1 MSVGSKH
8 WATSTSI
15 QVRRVRARVPS
26 VAEVN
31 CGCATQYRREF
42 ATTAWWLGN
51 APTQQVLLTSYH
63 GNYAA
68 SWGRKARDVFK
79 EHAPRIW
86 GKSRELAATLDS
98 WDDPLDVYSVKL
110 AAGETLAARVQ
121 GPTGTNMSLE
131 LWRPGTITVEGS
143 GRTLTDRVA
152 RAAGPGPVERIVFRV
167 RRGGWYYVAV
177 RIAQGGF
184 GPYALS
190 LSKT

>member
-1 MSVGSKH
+1 MTALLEHS
-8 WATSTSI
+8 ADD
-15 QVRRVRARVPS
+15 
-26 VAEVN
+26 VN
-31 CGCATQYRREF
+31 
-42 ATTAWWLGN
+42 ATTGCRRC
-51 APTQQVLLTSYH
+51 PLLRDSLS
-63 GNYAA
+63 G
-68 SWGRKARDVFK
+68 WGRLDVARAIGALAGPLPAPDRY
-79 EHAPRIW
+79 ETNDDAGTHAPRIW

-121 GPTGTNMSLE
+121 GPTGTNMNLE

-143 GRTLTDRVA
+143 DRTLADRVA